1 MGPPG
6 CYTASMRLST
16 ILAALLTS
24 STIALAGAPNS
35 QQAAAFEA
43 KMNAIITRGESRPT
57 GYRTEFVGDEVNSY
71 LQLRLAAKLPT
82 GVADPAV
89 TLQDAGRLSGR
100 AIVDLDGIRKKSSG
114 GWFDPTAY
122 LGGKLPVTATGTL
135 TTANGTGQ
143 FSLETA
149 EISGIPIP
157 KSFLQELVSYYTK
170 SPDNPNGINIDAPFQ
185 LPVQIQRIDVVTDK
199 ATVVQ

>member
-1 MGPPG
+1 
-6 CYTASMRLST
+6 MRLST

-71 LQLRLAAKLPT
+71 LQLRLAAKLPS

>member
-1 MGPPG
+1 
-6 CYTASMRLST
+6 MRLST

-35 QQAAAFEA
+35 QHAAAFEA
-43 KMNAIITRGESRPT
+43 KMNAIIARGESRPT
-57 GYRTEFVGDEVNSY
+57 GYRTEFAGDEVNSY

-114 GWFDPTAY
+114 GWLDPTAY

-135 TTANGTGQ
+135 KTANGTGQ

-170 SPDNPNGINIDAPFQ
+170 SPDNPNGINIDAPFE

>member
-1 MGPPG
+1 
-6 CYTASMRLST
+6 MRLST

-24 STIALAGAPNS
+24 TTIALAGAPSS

-43 KMNAIITRGESRPT
+43 KMNAIIARGESRPT
-57 GYRTEFVGDEVNSY
+57 GYRTEIAGDEVNAY
-71 LQLRLAAKLPT
+71 LQFRLASKLPT
-82 GVADPAV
+82 GVADPGV
-89 TLQDAGRLSGR
+89 TLQDSGRLSGR

-114 GWFDPTAY
+114 GWFDPSAY

-135 TTANGTGQ
+135 KTADGTGQ
-143 FSLETA
+143 FFLETA

-157 KSFLQELVSYYTK
+157 KTLLQEVVSYYTK
-170 SPDNPNGINIDAPFQ
+170 SPDNPNGIDIDAPFV
-185 LPVQIQRIDVVTDK
+185 LPVQIQRIDVVTNK

>member
-1 MGPPG
+1 
-6 CYTASMRLST
+6 MRLST

-149 EISGIPIP
+149 EISGVPIP

>member
-1 MGPPG
+1 
-6 CYTASMRLST
+6 MRLST

-43 KMNAIITRGESRPT
+43 KMNAIIARGESRPT

-114 GWFDPTAY
+114 GWFDPAAY

-135 TTANGTGQ
+135 KTVNGTGQ

-149 EISGIPIP
+149 EISGVPIP

>member
-1 MGPPG
+1 
-6 CYTASMRLST
+6 MRLST
-16 ILAALLTS
+16 IFAALLTS

-43 KMNAIITRGESRPT
+43 KMNAIIARGESRPT
-57 GYRTEFVGDEVNSY
+57 GYRTEFAGDEVNSY

-114 GWFDPTAY
+114 GWFDPAAY

-135 TTANGTGQ
+135 KTVDGTGQ

-149 EISGIPIP
+149 EISGVPIP